1 MSNKIVFISGSSDG
15 LGKEIA
21 IKMAENNHHILL
33 HGRDEK
39 KLLKTQKI
47 IKKFNVN
54 CDLFL
59 GNLLDN
65 SNIEKLVT
73 LLIAKKVDI
82 IINNAAEYNSEE
94 FDKILLDKFE
104 QIIELNFLVPVKIIH
119 GVFQYFK
126 KRRRGVIIN
135 INSLA
140 GKKPGL
146 NETAYCASKFALRGF
161 SQSLALEANKY
172 NIRIIDVYP
181 GSIKTQMVRHRSS
194 FDKFMN
200 PSEIANIIYNI
211 SKMYKTSRISEIEIT
226 RTIY

>member
-1 MSNKIVFISGSSDG
+1 
-15 LGKEIA
+15 
-21 IKMAENNHHILL
+21 
-33 HGRDEK
+33 
-39 KLLKTQKI
+39 
-47 IKKFNVN
+47 
-54 CDLFL
+54 
-59 GNLLDN
+59 LLDN